1 MIDST
6 ECEYIQSNKDIAG
19 DNSQL
24 YIRSSVYNISV
35 LNDISTHEEDLEV
48 IVNSSMKRQL

>member
-24 YIRSSVYNISV
+24 YIHSSVYNISV
-35 LNDISTHEEDLEV
+35 LNDISAH
-48 IVNSSMKRQL
+48 